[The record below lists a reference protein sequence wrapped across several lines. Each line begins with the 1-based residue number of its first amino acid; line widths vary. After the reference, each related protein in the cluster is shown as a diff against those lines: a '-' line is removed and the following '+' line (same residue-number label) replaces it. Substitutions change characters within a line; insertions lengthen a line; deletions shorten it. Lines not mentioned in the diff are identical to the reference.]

1 MSKRTLPPILKT
13 NTSISPIS
21 DSTSRKSFIT
31 CSSSR
36 ASEPKGWTLPP
47 FPVISATRCFSLSA
61 LRRVT
66 TAVKPSRAKRR
77 AMAPPVASPAPI
89 TTQTL
94 SLAMAVLLP
103 IQSVDGT
110 ESAQGRLS
118 HGRLSGGG
126 RNEAG
131 APADLGRLQPFAVRT
146 PARRGEQVHPDFA
159 RRARRPQV
167 LQKADPGL
175 EVDDQDVVRRL
186 GMRNQA
192 VVAARVVALGDVV
205 AEQPVEHDQHA
216 AIVGVEIFRI
226 ARVMDPVA
234 RRRVEH
240 VFEPAEPGDPVGMQP
255 ELIEQ
260 VQEQGRQHDAGREAQ
275 EDQRREEDGRSE

>member
-1 MSKRTLPPILKT
+1 MSKRTLPPMLKT
-13 NTSISPIS
+13 KTSISPIS
-21 DSTSRKSFIT
+21 VSISRNSFST

-103 IQSVDGT
+103 VQSVGGK
-110 ESAQGRLS
+110 EIAQGRLS
-118 HGRLSGGG
+118 HGRLSRGG

-131 APADLGRLQPFAVRT
+131 AAADLGRRQPFAVGT
-146 PARRGEQVHPDFA
+146 PTRRGEQVHPDFA
-159 RRARRPQV
+159 RRACRTQV

-175 EVDDQDVVRRL
+175 EVDGEDIVRRL
-186 GMRNQA
+186 GMRDQA
-192 VVAARVVALGDVV
+192 VVAAHVV
-205 AEQPVEHDQHA
+205 
-216 AIVGVEIFRI
+216 
-226 ARVMDPVA
+226 
-234 RRRVEH
+234 
-240 VFEPAEPGDPVGMQP
+240 
-255 ELIEQ
+255 
-260 VQEQGRQHDAGREAQ
+260 
-275 EDQRREEDGRSE
+275 